1 MPGTRYNLPGP
12 VLTRDKPFL
21 ASPCPKGVYLLGMA
35 IGVAY
40 GEDTQKEKEVC
51 TMVLPP
57 CLPYL
62 SEGSLSCPSLISELP
77 PLFLALWTLPALFP
91 GSLVGIQSDCLTL
104 GFVWGLLFL
113 ESNPVSGSRSQNS
126 ESSALSAFANCAS
139 SAGNHQHQ
147 LHDIAMGVPSCG
159 GHNYY
164 FQENCVPPNPKVL
177 TCSPP

>member
-1 MPGTRYNLPGP
+1 MT
-12 VLTRDKPFL
+12 
-21 ASPCPKGVYLLGMA
+21 

-40 GEDTQKEKEVC
+40 GEDTQKEKEGC

-57 CLPYL
+57 YLPYL
-62 SEGSLSCPSLISELP
+62 SEGSLSCPSLFSELS

-126 ESSALSAFANCAS
+126 ESSALRASANCAS
-139 SAGNHQHQ
+139 LCREASASASWHRHGGPLLWGPQ
-147 LHDIAMGVPSCG
+147 LLFPRELCPSQPQG
-159 GHNYY
+159 SNL
-164 FQENCVPPNPKVL
+164 FTTL
-177 TCSPP
+177 SPCFWGFGWCLLNSFWRTSTPIPQQLQLS

>member
-21 ASPCPKGVYLLGMA
+21 ASPCPKGVYLIGMT

-40 GEDTQKEKEVC
+40 GEDTQKEKEGC
-51 TMVLPP
+51 MIVLPP

-62 SEGSLSCPSLISELP
+62 SEGSLSCPSLFSELP

-126 ESSALSAFANCAS
+126 ESSALSALPLPIVLP
-139 SAGNHQHQ
+139 SAGNHQYQ

-159 GHNYY
+159 ATIIISKRTVSLPTPR
-164 FQENCVPPNPKVL
+164 F
-177 TCSPP
+177 